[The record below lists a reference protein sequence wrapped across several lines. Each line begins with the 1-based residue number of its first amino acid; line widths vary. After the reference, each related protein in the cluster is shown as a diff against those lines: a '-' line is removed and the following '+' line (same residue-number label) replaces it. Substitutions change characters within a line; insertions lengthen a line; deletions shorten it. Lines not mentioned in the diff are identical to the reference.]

1 MCGRLGGEP
10 LTSSADP
17 TATCLQAGQLARPHE
32 IKFDHVVAAGPPG
45 PDRGADDVA
54 PGVAG
59 VGPDRRLPCHADGP
73 GGVIG
78 SAARVA
84 PARPGGGDHGRGQ
97 RRGECRELGVAALD
111 VGVAVGHARLGVA
124 RTSRMGSSTSR
135 LCHLLAPVSSP
146 AKTRPASGASS
157 PAVDRVELVLLDR
170 GPDHGFTRGGDRAL
184 PHIDPVMPKRPK
196 SREPPLLF
204 LK

>member
-17 TATCLQAGQLARPHE
+17 TATVPSGWPVGASPRDQV
-32 IKFDHVVAAGPPG
+32 DHVVAAGTPG

-111 VGVAVGHARLGVA
+111 VGVAVDRALLGVA
-124 RTSRMGSSTSR
+124 ADLPDGVVDVQV
-135 LCHLLAPVSSP
+135 CHLLAPVSSP

-157 PAVDRVELVLLDR
+157 PAVDKVELVLLDR
-170 GPDHGFTRGGDRAL
+170 GPDHGFTCGGDRAL
-184 PHIDPVMPKRPK
+184 PPIDPVLPKRPK
-196 SREPPLLF
+196 TREPPLLF
-204 LK
+204 L